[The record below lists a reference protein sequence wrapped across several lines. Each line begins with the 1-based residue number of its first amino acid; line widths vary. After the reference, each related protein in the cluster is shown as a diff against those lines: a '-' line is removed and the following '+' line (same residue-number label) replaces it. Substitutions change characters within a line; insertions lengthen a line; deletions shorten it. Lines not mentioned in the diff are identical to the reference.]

1 MFSMWSA
8 IGLEIPLTLF
18 LLALLGLRTRVN
30 PRASL
35 HVNAA
40 PAKLFEVIDFFDG
53 KQENW
58 GRTRTLAEIVDTKS
72 GLFRKTYVTTLSTG
86 SEQSSSA
93 LFSIARREAPS
104 RLEIRREGLEGKS
117 LTNELLY
124 QTYTVAPEKGGSR
137 LIVRYNW
144 GPRALL
150 SHLTARADLWGGAF
164 RIKSLAETGVPNEN
178 PYFLISISMAVLT
191 GLLSFATFAALIGVE
206 FATLI
211 IVALFV
217 HEFGHLLAY
226 WLMGQPWGRMIFLPF
241 LGAIAVP
248 RLPFQSQGQSVFA
261 ALMGPGFSVLFAI
274 AYGAACLIWPAYAE
288 HFLGLGLITVALN
301 LFNLL
306 PVEPLDGGVALRS
319 VLSRIMG
326 THARFGL
333 MLVGLTLLIAG
344 NYLNQIL
351 LMIFGGIAVIA
362 NIRNRTID
370 AGLARLSTLQVCISF
385 FGYAA
390 LVTAYI
396 TMLRLYMSGAA
407 MVQGAIQG

>member
-35 HVNAA
+35 WVRAS
-40 PAKLFEVIDFFDG
+40 PEKLFDIIDFRDG
-53 KQENW
+53 KEENW
-58 GRTRTLAEIVDTKS
+58 GRTQTLAEIVDKDS
-72 GLFRKTYVTTLSTG
+72 GLIRKTYTTTLSTG
-86 SEQSSSA
+86 AVQRSSA
-93 LFSIARREAPS
+93 LFSIARREAPN
-104 RLEIRREGLEGKS
+104 RIEIKREGLEGKS
-117 LTNELLY
+117 LVNELLF
-124 QTYTVAPEKGGSR
+124 QTYKVTPEKGGSR
-137 LIVRYNW
+137 LSVTYNW

-150 SHLTARADLWGGAF
+150 SHLTARADLWGGAY
-164 RIKSLAETGVPNEN
+164 RIKSLAETGKPNDS
-178 PYFLISISMAVLT
+178 PYFLISIAVAVLT
-191 GLLSFATFAALIGVE
+191 GLLSFATFAALIGAE

-241 LGAIAVP
+241 LGAVAVP
-248 RLPFQSQGQSVFA
+248 RLPFQSQGQAVFA
-261 ALMGPGFSVLFAI
+261 ALMGPGFSSLLAI
-274 AYGAACLIWPAYAE
+274 ACGAASLIWPAYAE

-319 VLSRIMG
+319 VLTRIMG
-326 THARFGL
+326 AQARFGL
-333 MLVGLTLLIAG
+333 MLVGLAMMMAG
-344 NYLNQIL
+344 DYLNQVL
-351 LMIFGGIAVIA
+351 LMVFGGVAIIS

-370 AGLARLSTLQVCISF
+370 AGLTRLTTLQVCISF
-385 FGYAA
+385 FGY
-390 LVTAYI
+390 TAMVSAYV
-396 TMLRLYMSGAA
+396 TMLRLYMSGAPT
-407 MVQGAIQG
+407 IQG

>member
-1 MFSMWSA
+1 LAMLSMWSA
-8 IGLEIPLTLF
+8 IGLEIPLTLI

-35 HVNAA
+35 HVNAS

-58 GRTRTLAEIVDTKS
+58 GRTRTLVEIVEPES

-86 SEQSSSA
+86 FEQRSSA
-93 LFSIARREAPS
+93 LFSIARREVPS
-104 RLEIRREGLEGKS
+104 RLEIRREGLEGKN
-117 LTNELLY
+117 LANELLY
-124 QTYTVAPEKGGSR
+124 QTYTVAPEKGGCR
-137 LIVRYNW
+137 LTVRYNW
-144 GPRALL
+144 GPRPLL
-150 SHLTARADLWGGAF
+150 SHLTARADLWGGTF

-178 PYFLISISMAVLT
+178 AYFLISISMAVLT
-191 GLLSFATFAALIGVE
+191 GLLTFAAFATLIGVE
-206 FATLI
+206 FATLV

-241 LGAIAVP
+241 FGAIAVP
-248 RLPFQSQGQSVFA
+248 RLAFQSQGQSVFA
-261 ALMGPGFSVLFAI
+261 ALMGPGFSVPFAI
-274 AYGAACLIWPAYAE
+274 ACGAASRFWPAYTE

-319 VLSRIMG
+319 VLTRIMG
-326 THARFGL
+326 AQARFGL
-333 MLVGLTLLIAG
+333 MLVGLTLMVAG

-370 AGLARLSTLQVCISF
+370 AGLSRLSTLQVCISF
-385 FGYAA
+385 FGYVA
-390 LVTAYI
+390 LVSAYV
-396 TMLRLYMSGAA
+396 TLLRLYLSGAP
-407 MVQGAIQG
+407 VIQS

>member
-1 MFSMWSA
+1 MLSMWSE
-8 IGLEIPLTLF
+8 IGLEIPLTLI
-18 LLALLGLRTRVN
+18 LLALLGLRTRIN
-30 PRASL
+30 PKATL
-35 HVNAA
+35 HVNVS
-40 PAKLFEVIDFFDG
+40 PTKLFEVIDFFDG
-53 KQENW
+53 KLENW
-58 GRTRTLAEIVDTKS
+58 NRTQTLAEIVDPKS
-72 GLFRKTYVTTLSTG
+72 GLFRKTYVTTLSNGT
-86 SEQSSSA
+86 EQRSSA

-104 RLEIRREGLEGKS
+104 RLEIRREGLEGKKLS
-117 LTNELLY
+117 NELLY
-124 QTYTVAPEKGGSR
+124 QTYTVTPEKGGSR
-137 LIVRYNW
+137 LNVCYNW
-144 GPRALL
+144 GPRTLL

-164 RIKSLAETGVPNEN
+164 RIKSIAETGVPNEN
-178 PYFLISISMAVLT
+178 PYFLISIAVALLT
-191 GLLSFATFAALIGVE
+191 GLFSFATFAALIGVE

-211 IVALFV
+211 IIALFV

-261 ALMGPGFSVLFAI
+261 ALMGPGVSVLFAI
-274 AYGAACLIWPAYAE
+274 ACGAACLIWPAYAE
-288 HFLGLGLITVALN
+288 DFLGLGLITVALN

-326 THARFGL
+326 AQARFGL
-333 MLVGLTLLIAG
+333 MLVGLGLVIAG

-351 LMIFGGIAVIA
+351 LVIFGGIAIIA

-370 AGLARLSTLQVCISF
+370 AGLTQLSTLQVCISF

-390 LVTAYI
+390 VVTAYI

-407 MVQGAIQG
+407 ALQSALHG

>member
-1 MFSMWSA
+1 MFSLWSA

-18 LLALLGLRTRVN
+18 LLALLGMRTRVN

-35 HVNAA
+35 WIDASPQA
-40 PAKLFEVIDFFDG
+40 LFDIVDLHDG
-53 KQENW
+53 KEENW
-58 GRTRTLAEIVDTKS
+58 GRTRTIAELIDKDR

-86 SEQSSSA
+86 TVQRSSA
-93 LFSIARREAPS
+93 LFSIARREEPE
-104 RLEIRREGLEGKS
+104 RIEIRREGLEGKS
-117 LTNELLY
+117 LANELLY
-124 QTYTVAPEKGGSR
+124 QIYEITPGGNGSR
-137 LIVRYNW
+137 LTITYNW

-150 SHLTARADLWGGAF
+150 SQLTARADLWGGAY
-164 RIKSLAETGVPNEN
+164 RLKGLAEHGRPDDR
-178 PYFLISISMAVLT
+178 PYFFISIAVALLT
-191 GLLSFATFAALIGVE
+191 GLLSFGTFAALIGTE
-206 FATLI
+206 YATLVI
-211 IVALFV
+211 LALFV

-248 RLPFQSQGQSVFA
+248 RLPFQSQAQSVFA

-274 AYGAACLIWPAYAE
+274 ACGAAVLVWPAYAKD
-288 HFLGLGLITVALN
+288 FLSLGLITVALN

-306 PVEPLDGGVALRS
+306 PVEPLDGGIALRS

-326 THARFGL
+326 AQARFGL
-333 MLVGLTLLIAG
+333 MLVGLALFIAG
-344 NYLNQIL
+344 NYLNQML
-351 LMIFGGIAVIA
+351 LMVFGGIAIIA

-370 AGLARLSTLQVCISF
+370 AGLARLTTLQVCISF

-396 TMLRLYMSGAA
+396 TMLRLYMAGAPIA
-407 MVQGAIQG
+407 PGITQG